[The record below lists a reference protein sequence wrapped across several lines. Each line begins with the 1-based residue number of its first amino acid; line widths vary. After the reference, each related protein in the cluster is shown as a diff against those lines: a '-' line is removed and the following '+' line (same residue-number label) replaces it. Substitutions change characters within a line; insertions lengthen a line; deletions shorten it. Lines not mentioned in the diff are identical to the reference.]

1 MIKPICRI
9 RPKIEAIPP
18 SPPNI
23 PPPNNMPNRPAPRKP
38 AARPPSMPM
47 PGRLKNPPPAGA
59 PIPGL
64 PGWVKVRLNGWAVPG
79 AVDVLGG
86 AENVRPPLEPE
97 LMPPP
102 TRASADEIAT
112 TNGRASDNTTAIA
125 LTRPRVCCVNFMSLF
140 LNPRQGDALL
150 RWAVLPKSEA
160 TIGNRGCGPPS
171 RVCGPTKP
179 SFRGRCEA
187 SNPESRDSGS
197 GAHAPSRNDRVLIA
211 SSLTLLA

>member
-64 PGWVKVRLNGWAVPG
+64 PGWVKVRLNGCAVPG

-86 AENVRPPLEPE
+86 AENVRPPREPE
-97 LMPPP
+97 LPPPP
-102 TRASADEIAT
+102 TRASADEMAT
-112 TNGRASDNTTAIA
+112 TTSSATAKTTAIA
-125 LTRPRVCCVNFMSLF
+125 LTRPSARCVKFMFLF
-140 LNPRQGDALL
+140 LHPRQGEALL
-150 RWAVLPKSEA
+150 RWAALPKSEA
-160 TIGNRGCGPPS
+160 TIGNCGCGPRSRGCGDIALFAGLPGAAHRIVDRMNAPNPGADLTGVP
-171 RVCGPTKP
+171 VCR
-179 SFRGRCEA
+179 F
-187 SNPESRDSGS
+187 
-197 GAHAPSRNDRVLIA
+197 AHLGFVR
-211 SSLTLLA
+211 